1 MKKKLVI
8 TLTAAALV
16 CCLGIGA
23 WAASNAGTQS
33 DPLVA
38 MSYLDDVSERL
49 KREFSSALDDAVS
62 GINASA
68 GEFDSV
74 NLGGGSVSLRTGT
87 EVLCLEPGATATGT
101 LIDATS
107 GGVVNSGDILSA
119 NHLYLVAD
127 NNTLLSGTGEALI
140 RGEYSFG

>member
-1 MKKKLVI
+1 MKKKLI
-8 TLTAAALV
+8 IILAAALILG
-16 CCLGIGA
+16 CLGIGA
-23 WAASNAGTQS
+23 WAAGSAGTQS

-38 MSYLDDVSERL
+38 MSYLDNVREQLR
-49 KREFSSALDDAVS
+49 REFDSALDEAVGEVS
-62 GINASA
+62 AGA

-74 NLGGGSVSLRTGT
+74 SLSTGT

-107 GGVVNSGDILSA
+107 GGVINPGDILSA

-127 NNTLLSGTGEALI
+127 NNTLLSGTGEALV
-140 RGEYSFG
+140 RGGYSLG